1 MEQNFQTSFIPK
13 KPIVE
18 SRSTPSKPISFSLVI
33 SIFALFAM
41 ILSSGGL
48 YFYKDILNKN
58 IVQMKKDL
66 DIAKNRFEPSKI
78 NQLQDLDKRLNA
90 SKNILSNHIAIS
102 PVFKALQDVT
112 MKTVRYT
119 KFSYS
124 FGSDKDMKVTVK
136 MSGVALGYKSIALQS
151 DLFTE
156 DKYLIDPVFS
166 NLTLDDK
173 GNVLFDLSFGVSP
186 DFIDY
191 NKVLSTAEPAN

>member
-13 KPIVE
+13 KSMVVE
-18 SRSTPSKPISFSLVI
+18 RSAPSKPVSFASVI
-33 SIFALFAM
+33 SIFALFTM
-41 ILSSGGL
+41 VLSSGGL

-58 IVQMKKDL
+58 IIQMKKDL
-66 DIAKNRFEPSKI
+66 DTAKNRFELSKI

-90 SKNILSNHIAIS
+90 SKDILARHIAIS

-124 FGSDKDMKVTVK
+124 LGDDKNTKITIK
-136 MSGVALGYKSIALQS
+136 MSGVALGYRSVALQS

-156 DKYLIDPVFS
+156 NKHLIDPVFS

-173 GNVLFDLSFGVSP
+173 GNVLFDLTFGVSA
-186 DFIDY
+186 DFVDY
-191 NKVLSTAEPAN
+191 KKMLSIAEPVN